1 MTAPLLGPF
10 QQLDPPTIQVLNQPP
25 AVPTFVDGQL
35 VHQGD
40 LNALSAN
47 VQYLQEYV
55 LGGSQGGTAAKPMTV
70 LRAVLPNVNLFTAT
84 VATLIQWDTADVNN
98 DNAWSATADPFTIYV
113 QHEGFYRIY
122 FQCGSTATS
131 SHWSSCA
138 MFILVNGSDIANNS
152 VQSCGWVGNQGNL
165 ELTVPLAA
173 TASIQVAYMQSD
185 STLTSGRPWQV
196 NTQFGGCRIEVEWVA
211 PTIPPPSQ

>member
-1 MTAPLLGPF
+1 MTAAPLLGPF
-10 QQLDPPTIQVLNQPP
+10 QQLDPPTISVLNQPP

-47 VQYLQEYV
+47 VQYLQQYV
-55 LGGSQGGTAAKPMTV
+55 LGGSQGAAAAKPMTV
-70 LRAVLPNVNLFTAT
+70 LRAVTPTLNVFTT
-84 VATLIQWDTADVNN
+84 GVATLIQWDTADVNN

-113 QHEGFYRIY
+113 QTEGFYRVY
-122 FQCGSTATS
+122 VQFGTSATS
-131 SHWSSCA
+131 FSNCTL
-138 MFILVNGSDIANNS
+138 FLLVNGNDIVNNT
-152 VQSCGWVGNQGNL
+152 VQSCNWHGNQGNL

-173 TASIQVAYMQSD
+173 TASIQVAYEQTFGSCHGI
-185 STLTSGRPWQV
+185 T
-196 NTQFGGCRIEVEWVA
+196 TQGGCRIEVEWVA